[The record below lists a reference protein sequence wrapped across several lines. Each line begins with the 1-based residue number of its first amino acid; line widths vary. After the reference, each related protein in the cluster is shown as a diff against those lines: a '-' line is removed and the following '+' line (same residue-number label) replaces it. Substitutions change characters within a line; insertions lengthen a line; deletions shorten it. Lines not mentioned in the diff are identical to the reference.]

1 MKTYTGYVSNGYV
14 GCKRTFTFTMEDD
27 ATEEEIEEAF
37 EEELWNVIEV
47 GYFEND

>member
-1 MKTYTGYVSNGYV
+1 
-14 GCKRTFTFTMEDD
+14 MEDD
-27 ATEEEIEEAF
+27 ATEEEIVEAF